1 MSSESVGIIFRKI
14 LDIYVHQIPMM
25 IGLAMLFTGLALWK
39 SQHASPGK
47 VWWRNPGL
55 GTDIT
60 YSLVHG
66 VVGPYFNRPAII
78 LVYSIL
84 ASTVMTEAEVIDFF
98 ARGAGPL
105 KVLPFWG
112 QVIVYVVVA
121 DFLFYW
127 AHRMFHGRSLWR
139 FHAIHHSATE
149 VNWTTE
155 YRFHPVNMMLQ
166 PAPVAVLMLTLG
178 ISPEVLAFLIPF
190 DVLTGA
196 WVHSNLNWTLG
207 PLKYVVATPVFHRW
221 HHTSPQEGGESNF
234 APTFAFWDWLFGTFY
249 MPEGRIPETF
259 GIADPTFPNEGYLA
273 QLIHPFKPKEPAD
286 VVADRAKQNAAL
298 GA

>member
-207 PLKYVVATPVFHRW
+207 PLKYVAATPVFHRW
-221 HHTSPQEGGESNF
+221 HHTSPQEVGESNF

-249 MPEGRIPETF
+249 MPEGRMPETF
-259 GIADPTFPNEGYLA
+259 GIADPTFPTEGYLA

-298 GA
+298 EA

>member
-1 MSSESVGIIFRKI
+1 MSFESVSLVFGQI
-14 LDIYVHQIPMM
+14 LDIYVHLIPMM
-25 IGLAMLFTGLALWK
+25 IGMAVLFTLLALWK
-39 SQHASPGK
+39 SQHASPGN

-78 LVYSIL
+78 FVYALL
-84 ASTVMTEAEVIDFF
+84 ASTVMTQEEVLDFF
-98 ARGAGPL
+98 AHGAGPL
-105 KVLPFWG
+105 KALPFWG

-127 AHRMFHGRSLWR
+127 AHRMFHGRSLWK

-149 VNWTTE
+149 VDWTTE

-178 ISPEVLAFLIPF
+178 ISPQVLTFLIPF

-221 HHTSPQEGGESNF
+221 HHTSPQEGGEMNF
-234 APTFAFWDWLFGTFY
+234 APTFALWDWLFGTFY
-249 MPEGRIPETF
+249 MPEGRYPETF
-259 GIADPTFPNEGYLA
+259 GVDDPTFPTEGYVA
-273 QLIHPFKPKEPAD
+273 QLIHPFKPKEPATG
-286 VVADRAKQNAAL
+286 VVAEQAK
-298 GA
+298 

>member
-1 MSSESVGIIFRKI
+1 MTFESVRLVFGQI
-14 LDIYVHQIPMM
+14 LDIYVHLIPMM
-25 IGLAMLFTGLALWK
+25 IGMAVLFTLLALWK
-39 SQHASPGK
+39 SQHASPGN

-55 GTDIT
+55 RTDIT

-78 LVYSIL
+78 FVYALL
-84 ASTVMTEAEVIDFF
+84 ASTVMTQEEVLDFF
-98 ARGAGPL
+98 AHGAGPL
-105 KVLPFWG
+105 KALPFWG

-127 AHRMFHGRSLWR
+127 AHRMFHGRSLWK

-149 VNWTTE
+149 VDWTTE

-178 ISPEVLAFLIPF
+178 ISPQVLTFLIPF

-207 PLKYVVATPVFHRW
+207 PLKYVIATPVFHRW
-221 HHTSPQEGGESNF
+221 HHTSPREGGESNF
-234 APTFAFWDWLFGTFY
+234 APTLALWDWLFGTFY
-249 MPEGRIPETF
+249 MPEGRVPETF
-259 GIADPTFPNEGYLA
+259 GVDDPTFPTEGYLA
-273 QLIHPFKPKEPAD
+273 QLIHPFKPKEPATG
-286 VVADRAKQNAAL
+286 VVAEQAK
-298 GA
+298 

>member
-1 MSSESVGIIFRKI
+1 MSFESVGIIFNQI
-14 LDIYVHQIPMM
+14 LDIYIHQIPMM
-25 IGLAMLFTGLALWK
+25 IGLALLFTALVAFK
-39 SQHASPGK
+39 SHAASPGK

-78 LVYSIL
+78 LVYALL
-84 ASTVMTEAEVIDFF
+84 ASTVMTEAEVVDFF
-98 ARGAGPL
+98 AHGAGPL

-112 QVIVYVVVA
+112 QVIVYVVAA

-149 VNWTTE
+149 VDWTTE

-207 PLKYVVATPVFHRW
+207 PLKYLVATPVFHRW
-221 HHTSPQEGGESNF
+221 HHTSPAEGGESNF
-234 APTFAFWDWLFGTFY
+234 APTFALWDWLFGTFY
-249 MPEGRIPETF
+249 MPEGRVPETF
-259 GIADPTFPNEGYLA
+259 GVDDPTFPTEGYLA
-273 QLIHPFKPKEPAD
+273 QLIHPFKPKEPAG
-286 VVADRAKQNAAL
+286 VAAEQAK
-298 GA
+298 

>member
-1 MSSESVGIIFRKI
+1 MSFESVGLVFHQI
-14 LDIYVHQIPMM
+14 LEIYATQIPMM
-25 IGLAMLFTGLALWK
+25 IGLALLFTGLALWK
-39 SQHASPGK
+39 GQHASAGK

-66 VVGPYFNRPAII
+66 VAGPYFNRPAII
-78 LVYSIL
+78 LVYALL
-84 ASTVMTEAEVIDFF
+84 ASTVMSEAEVVDFF
-98 ARGAGPL
+98 AHGAGPL
-105 KVLPFWG
+105 KALPFWG
-112 QVIVYVVVA
+112 QVIVYIVVA

-149 VNWTTE
+149 VDWTTE

-221 HHTSPQEGGESNF
+221 HHTSPAEGGEMNF
-234 APTFAFWDWLFGTFY
+234 APTFALWDWLFGTFY
-249 MPEGRIPETF
+249 MPEGRYPETF
-259 GIADPTFPNEGYLA
+259 GVDDPTFPTEGYLA
-273 QLIHPFKPKEPAD
+273 QLIHPFKPKEPAG
-286 VVADRAKQNAAL
+286 VAAAEPANSTRA
-298 GA
+298 

>member
-298 GA
+298 EA